1 MSGHSCNEAISYDKK
16 YIITS
21 NMSITGQQIRVA
33 RAALSWSVQ
42 DLSDAT
48 GVGTATIVRY
58 EMSEGAVPKSRKNNL
73 GIIRTSLEA
82 AGIVFIGTPEDG
94 PGIRMYTGGTG
105 IAADGHLP
113 RK

>member
-1 MSGHSCNEAISYDKK
+1 MLGRPCNETISYDKN
-16 YIITS
+16 YITNHS
-21 NMSITGQQIRVA
+21 VSITGQQIRVA

-73 GIIRTSLEA
+73 EIIRTSLEA

-105 IAADGHLP
+105 ITADGYLP